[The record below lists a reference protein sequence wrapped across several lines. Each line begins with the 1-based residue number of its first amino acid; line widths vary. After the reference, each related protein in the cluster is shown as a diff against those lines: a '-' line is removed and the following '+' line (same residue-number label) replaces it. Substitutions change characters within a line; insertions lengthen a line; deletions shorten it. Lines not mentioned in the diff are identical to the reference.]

1 LISKLT
7 LMSKRSIYYLCLVLG
22 IALVLVSEFQ
32 ETPSILLQIC
42 GLSVLMLS
50 LYQLS
55 KGIEDRPSKDS
66 FIENDEEE

>member
-1 LISKLT
+1 
-7 LMSKRSIYYLCLVLG
+7 VLG

-32 ETPSILLQIC
+32 KTPNILIQIS

-55 KGIEDRPSKDS
+55 KGIEDRPPKDS

>member
-1 LISKLT
+1 
-7 LMSKRSIYYLCLVLG
+7 VLG

-42 GLSVLMLS
+42 GLCVLMLS

>member
-1 LISKLT
+1 MISKLT
-7 LMSKRSIYYLCLVLG
+7 LMSKRSISYLFLVLG

-42 GLSVLMLS
+42 GLCVLMFS

>member
-1 LISKLT
+1 
-7 LMSKRSIYYLCLVLG
+7 MSKRFIYYLCLVLG

-32 ETPSILLQIC
+32 KTPNILIQIS

-55 KGIEDRPSKDS
+55 KGIEDRPPKDS
-66 FIENDEEE
+66 FIENEEEE

>member
-1 LISKLT
+1 
-7 LMSKRSIYYLCLVLG
+7 MSKRFIYYLCLVLG

-32 ETPSILLQIC
+32 KTPNILIQIS

-55 KGIEDRPSKDS
+55 KGIEDRPPKDS
-66 FIENDEEE
+66 FIENDKEE